1 MALLLAASTVCSL
14 SAGPYLEKKEAETLK
29 AAGGLADPRAL
40 CEALAPLASDCA
52 RFLDANRPFPVKPA
66 DIYAMPA
73 SSEARAFSLN
83 PATVRA
89 PELSES
95 AAAGI
100 AQARSYFDARGSRCG
115 YLLVDLETGRGV
127 GGGYDELVY
136 GASTFKGILCAYL
149 CEELVDEGAVA
160 QSRVNG
166 LVTSTIVSSSN
177 DAYRSL
183 YNAYAHSGEGLSAWV
198 ADLGVGTENVCRF
211 RFPTYSA
218 RESAALWAHI
228 ADYLESGGESAAW
241 LSSLYEQTNVSHIR
255 AAVERG
261 VNEGDLACEG
271 DWRVMNKAGWIA
283 GSTNSTS
290 DAGIVEINGR
300 RYVMSIMTSAPDC
313 DASREACTQLALALL
328 QAAQGI

>member
-1 MALLLAASTVCSL
+1 MALLLAASTACSL
-14 SAGPYLEKKEAETLK
+14 QAGPYLEKKEAETLK
-29 AAGGLADPRAL
+29 AVGGLADPRPL
-40 CEALAPLASDCA
+40 FGELAPLASDCV

-73 SSEARAFSLN
+73 SSETQAFSLN
-83 PATVRA
+83 PATSQA
-89 PELSES
+89 PALSES
-95 AAAGI
+95 AVANI
-100 AQARSYFDARGSRCG
+100 NQARSYFDARGNKCG

-149 CEELVDEGAVA
+149 CEELVDKGAVS

-183 YNAYAHSGEGLSAWV
+183 YNSYAHSGEGFSAWV
-198 ADLGVGTENVCRF
+198 ENLGVDTEHVCRF

-218 RESAALWAHI
+218 RESAALWTHV
-228 ADYLESGGESAAW
+228 ADYLESDGESAAW
-241 LSSLYEQTNVSHIR
+241 LASLYEQTNVSHLR

-261 VNEGDLACEG
+261 VSEGTLNCEES
-271 DWRVMNKAGWIA
+271 WRVMNKAGWIA
-283 GSTNSTS
+283 GSANSTS
-290 DAGIVEINGR
+290 DAGIVEIDGR

-313 DASREACTQLALALL
+313 AASREACTQLALALL
-328 QAAQGI
+328 QTAQEI

>member
-1 MALLLAASTVCSL
+1 M
-14 SAGPYLEKKEAETLK
+14 
-29 AAGGLADPRAL
+29 ADPRAL

-89 PELSES
+89 PELDES

-218 RESAALWAHI
+218 RESAALWTHV

-241 LSSLYEQTNVSHIR
+241 LASLYEQTNVSHIR

-261 VNEGDLACEG
+261 VSEGSLNCAES
-271 DWRVMNKAGWIA
+271 WRVMNKAGWIA
-283 GSTNSTS
+283 GSANSTS
-290 DAGIVEINGR
+290 DAGIVEIDGR

-313 DASREACTQLALALL
+313 AASREACTQLALALL
-328 QAAQGI
+328 RAVQEI